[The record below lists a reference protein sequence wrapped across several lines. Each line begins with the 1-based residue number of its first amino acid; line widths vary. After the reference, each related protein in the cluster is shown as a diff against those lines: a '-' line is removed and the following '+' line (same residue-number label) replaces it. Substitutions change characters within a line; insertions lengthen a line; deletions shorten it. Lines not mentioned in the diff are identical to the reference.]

1 MTDEQLK
8 LMATI
13 VLSLCSAIDI
23 IKPYYSYGNINV
35 GQCGLCGVVGDL
47 HYPDIFYDHK
57 PGCLMTLAGQLQK
70 SLQEKEQKS
79 E

>member
-1 MTDEQLK
+1 MSDEQLK

-13 VLSLCSAIDI
+13 VLGLCSVIDI
-23 IKPYYSYGNINV
+23 IEPYYDFGRINL
-35 GQCGLCGVVGDL
+35 GRCRLCGVVGEL

-70 SLQEKEQKS
+70 SLQEKEQ
-79 E
+79 EQ